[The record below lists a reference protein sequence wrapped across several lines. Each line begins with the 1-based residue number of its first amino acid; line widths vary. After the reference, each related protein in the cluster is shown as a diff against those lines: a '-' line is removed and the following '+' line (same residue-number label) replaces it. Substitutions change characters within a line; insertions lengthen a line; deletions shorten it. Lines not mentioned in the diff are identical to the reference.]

1 MVPGEGPATRRRKI
15 AGCSYQLAPRILG
28 GRRPDNHRKS
38 PDGRHKSSRPTRRRT
53 WEPLAGPDAA
63 ARGVSL
69 AMSGM
74 AASAASSKSRET
86 SRLSVER
93 YYGELCSNVR
103 ATDDI
108 SFKLLELVP
117 LISGAG
123 IIGVLSARAE
133 LSLPSEAVVLVAL
146 FAATVTL
153 ALYGW
158 ERRNIQICVWLIAR
172 AADVEREMLEARLGV
187 EHGRLQ
193 CLAPR
198 HARDAELQTSERA
211 RRKIELTLS
220 LSEGTLQTQFLGPGV
235 PPTFLWP
242 RRFGEPPKFWPRRF
256 GKTQAARVLYGSAVV
271 AWLAVVP
278 ITLVT

>member
-1 MVPGEGPATRRRKI
+1 
-15 AGCSYQLAPRILG
+15 
-28 GRRPDNHRKS
+28 
-38 PDGRHKSSRPTRRRT
+38 
-53 WEPLAGPDAA
+53 
-63 ARGVSL
+63 
-69 AMSGM
+69 MSGM